1 MHYEVCCSGPPVVFV
16 HEAIA
21 DSRMWEPQWV
31 SFAGRHRLVRM
42 DLAGFG
48 RTPIDWLPVTHARDV
63 VDLLDALEISA
74 ACLVGASLGGRVAL
88 EVAVARPDLVQAL
101 VLVDTGLPG
110 MEWSDAVRA
119 YGAAEDEA
127 VTRGD
132 LTAATEL
139 NLRMWVDGPR
149 RGPEDV
155 DLVVRATVAEM
166 THRALELQ
174 APHWEGLGEDLLV
187 PDVAERLDEVRA
199 PTLVVVGEEDVDDMH
214 MLAKRFAAG
223 IPDARLATIA
233 GAAHVPSLEQ
243 PEAFDTVVLAFLADV
258 SG

>member
-31 SFAGRHRLVRM
+31 SFAWRHRLVRM

-48 RTPIDWLPVTHARDV
+48 RTPIDRLPVTHARDV

-101 VLVDTGLPG
+101 VLVDAGLPG
-110 MEWSDAVRA
+110 MEWSETVRA

-149 RGPEDV
+149 RGPADV
-155 DLVVRATVAEM
+155 DPVVRATVAEM
-166 THRALELQ
+166 TQRALELQ
-174 APHWEGLGEDLLV
+174 APHWERLGEDLLV
-187 PDVAERLDEVRA
+187 PDVAERLAEVRA
-199 PTLVVVGEEDVDDMH
+199 PTLVVVGDEDVDDMH
-214 MLAKRFAAG
+214 MLAKRFAAE

-258 SG
+258 VG